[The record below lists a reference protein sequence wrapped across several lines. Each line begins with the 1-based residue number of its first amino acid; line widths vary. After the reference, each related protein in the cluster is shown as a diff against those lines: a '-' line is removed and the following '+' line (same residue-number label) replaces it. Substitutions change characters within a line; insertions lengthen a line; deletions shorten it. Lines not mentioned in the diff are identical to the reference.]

1 MIFDI
6 KSLNN
11 RDPKRFS
18 SYKANLDFYA
28 GAQWRESSKYRQLVF
43 NYARIA
49 IDKVTSYLMNGLN
62 FACSP
67 LNNNGVIASD
77 PSHVIERSV
86 ATKQS
91 HDRGRLLRLARND
104 MVE

>member
-18 SYKANLDFYA
+18 AYKANLDFYA

-77 PSHVIERSV
+77 HSHVIASQ
-86 ATKQS
+86 AKQS
-91 HDRGRLLRLARND
+91 PAIVGLLRRYTPRND